1 MMHIDENTIVTI
13 RYIMKN
19 SENDVLENNMAGRP
33 VVFLFGT
40 NNISPILQSQLCGLS
55 QGDKKTICLQKEQ
68 SAADDDYTFEV
79 LIDEVRSALP
89 EEILLGYPLLLNAND
104 CEENCACHT
113 SSTQLL
119 AHNA

>member
-1 MMHIDENTIVTI
+1 MMPIDENTVVTI

-19 SENDVLENNMAGRP
+19 SKNEVLENNMAGTP

-40 NNISPILQSQLCGLS
+40 NNISPILQSQLHGLS
-55 QGDKKTICLQKEQ
+55 LGDKKTICLQKEQ

-79 LIDEVRSALP
+79 LVEEVRAALP
-89 EEILLGYPLLLNAND
+89 EEILLGYPLLINAND
-104 CEENCACHT
+104 CDENCACHN

-119 AHNA
+119 THNA